1 MAFRD
6 RMDAGRRLAA
16 LLEGYREE
24 EPLVLGLPRGGVVV
38 AAEVA
43 QALGAPLDIWVV
55 RKVGAP
61 DQPELG
67 LGAVAEGG
75 VLYLDREM
83 MRTMGYSEE
92 EIRERAEAQAE
103 EVGQRVVRLRQG
115 RPPPRIEGRTVLVV
129 DDGLATGGTMRAALR
144 ALHMLG
150 PRKVVLAVPVAPVD
164 TLEALRDEAEE
175 VVCVRPV
182 EFMLSIGSF
191 YEDFR
196 QTPDEEVLRLLARSH
211 EEQRTRAGHEA
222 PPPGAER

>member
-6 RMDAGRRLAA
+6 RTDAGRRLAA
-16 LLEGYREE
+16 LLVGYRAE

-43 QALGAPLDIWVV
+43 RALGAPLDIWVV

-103 EVGQRVVRLRQG
+103 EVGRRVVHLRQG

-144 ALHMLG
+144 ALRMLG

-164 TLEALRDEAEE
+164 TLEALREEAED

-196 QTPDEEVLRLLARSH
+196 QTPDEEVLRLLALSH
-211 EEQRTRAGHEA
+211 EEQQAGQQA